1 MMSKPEI
8 QTTRPDC
15 RLDAVIAVINN
26 WHGERTV
33 DDLAREVLAAADAV
47 DPFRTM
53 APLLRRLNAQRK
65 QL

>member
-1 MMSKPEI
+1 MSTNPT

-15 RLDAVIAVINN
+15 RLDAVIAVIND

-33 DDLAREVLAAADAV
+33 EGLAREVLAAADAV

-65 QL
+65 RT